1 MVDSMATVDTL
12 LPTLTLMAMDTH
24 QLTDMA
30 LTGFTSVR
38 LMLSQRLMPTT
49 PMLTDMDTHHTDT
62 LPHTATDMA
71 TAAQLT
77 VMDTTIKLL
86 PTIP

>member
-12 LPTLTLMAMDTH
+12 LPTLTLMATDTDH
-24 QLTDMA
+24 TDM
-30 LTGFTSVR
+30 
-38 LMLSQRLMPTT
+38 
-49 PMLTDMDTHHTDT
+49 

-86 PTIP
+86 PTIPWLNCVYLYHH